1 MNADSSVSL
10 KTSLSYDFTPMAKW
24 VIQMEGQSILAL
36 LPRIHQAFQSACEF
50 CFNCSARIIVLGMG
64 KSGHIGRKIA
74 ATLSSTGSPAL
85 FIHAAEALHGDF
97 GMITRSDVV
106 LAISNSGE
114 TKEIIQ
120 LIPLIKRLGVPL
132 ISLTG
137 NPQSTLAI
145 QATINLD
152 ISVEEEACS
161 LGLAPTAS
169 TATTLA
175 MGDALA
181 IALLTAKGFSKEDFA
196 FSHPGGSLG
205 KKLLLKVENIMLT
218 DHRIPI
224 VSHLATFKE
233 ALLEITQKSLGMTAI
248 VDQDKNYIGLFTDGD
263 LRRML
268 DKQPFCP
275 DAPISSIMTK
285 GGITAEPHWLAQE
298 ALNIME
304 LKKINGLFVLS
315 PDKKVIGAFNIHDL
329 LRSGI
334 L

>member
-1 MNADSSVSL
+1 MNDIVSF
-10 KTSLSYDFTPMAKW
+10 KNKFSDVDFTNIAKW

-36 LPRIHQAFQSACEF
+36 LPRLDKDFQAACRY
-50 CFNCSARIIVLGMG
+50 CLTCSGRIIVLGMG

-97 GMITRSDVV
+97 GMITKSDVV

-120 LIPLIKRLGVPL
+120 LIPLIKRLGITL

-137 NPQSTLAI
+137 SPKSTLAT
-145 QATINLD
+145 QSNINLD

-181 IALLTAKGFSKEDFA
+181 VALLTAKGFSKEDFA

-205 KKLLLKVENIMLT
+205 KKLLLKVEDLMVT
-218 DHRIPI
+218 GHRIPI
-224 VSHLATFKE
+224 IQEQATFKE
-233 ALLEITQKSLGMTAI
+233 ALLEMTVKSLGMTAI
-248 VDQDKNYIGLFTDGD
+248 VDNNQKYIGLFTDGD
-263 LRRML
+263 LRRVL
-268 DKQPFCP
+268 DKGLFSPE
-275 DAPISSIMTK
+275 APVAKLMTV
-285 GGITAEPHWLAQE
+285 GGITAQPDWLAQE
-298 ALNIME
+298 ALRIME
-304 LKKINGLFVLS
+304 LKKINGMFVLC
-315 PDKKVIGAFNIHDL
+315 PEQKIIGAFNVHDL
-329 LRSGI
+329 LRAGI

>member
-1 MNADSSVSL
+1 MNEIVSFKNKFTEL
-10 KTSLSYDFTPMAKW
+10 DLTSIAKW

-36 LPRIHQAFQSACEF
+36 IPRLAAEFQSACEY
-50 CFNCSARIIVLGMG
+50 CLNCSGRIVIIGMG

-74 ATLSSTGSPAL
+74 ATLSSTGSPAQ

-97 GMITRSDVV
+97 GMITKSDVI
-106 LAISNSGE
+106 LSISNSGE

-120 LIPLIKRLGVPL
+120 LIPLIKRLGLPL

-137 NPQSTLAI
+137 NPQSTLAT
-145 QATINLD
+145 QANINLD

-205 KKLLLKVENIMLT
+205 KKLLLKVEDLMLSG
-218 DHRIPI
+218 HRIPI
-224 VSHLATFKE
+224 VHEQATFKE
-233 ALLEITQKSLGMTAI
+233 ALLEMTNKSLGMTA
-248 VDQDKNYIGLFTDGD
+248 VVNAQQQYIGLFTDGD
-263 LRRML
+263 LRRIL
-268 DKQPFCP
+268 DKNLFSP
-275 DAPISSIMTK
+275 DAVISSLMTK
-285 GGITAEPHWLAQE
+285 GGITAEPTWLAQE
-298 ALNIME
+298 ALRIME
-304 LKKINGLFVLS
+304 LKKINGMFVLS
-315 PDKKVIGAFNIHDL
+315 PDKKIVGAFNVHDL
-329 LRSGI
+329 LRAGV

>member
-1 MNADSSVSL
+1 MSDIVSF
-10 KTSLSYDFTPMAKW
+10 KNKFVDIDFTNIGKW
-24 VIQMEGQSILAL
+24 VIQMEGKSILAL
-36 LPRIHQAFQSACEF
+36 LPRLNQDFQAACRY
-50 CFNCSARIIVLGMG
+50 CLTCSGRIIVLGMG

-74 ATLSSTGSPAL
+74 ATLSSTGSPAM

-97 GMITRSDVV
+97 GMITKSDVV
-106 LAISNSGE
+106 LSISNSGE

-120 LIPLIKRLGVPL
+120 LIPLIKRLGITL

-137 NPQSTLAI
+137 NPSSTLAT
-145 QATINLD
+145 QSDINLD

-181 IALLTAKGFSKEDFA
+181 IALLNAKGFSKEDFA

-205 KKLLLKVENIMLT
+205 KKLLLKVEDLMVT
-218 DHRIPI
+218 GDRIPVI
-224 VSHLATFKE
+224 HEQATFKE
-233 ALLEITQKSLGMTAI
+233 ALLEMTVKGLGMTAI
-248 VDQDKNYIGLFTDGD
+248 INSENDYVGLFTDGD

-268 DKQPFCP
+268 DKNLFSP
-275 DAPISSIMTK
+275 DAPIATLMTK
-285 GGITAEPHWLAQE
+285 GGITAEPDWLAQE
-298 ALNIME
+298 ALRTME
-304 LKKINGLFVLS
+304 LKKINGMFVLS
-315 PDKKVIGAFNIHDL
+315 PDKKIIGAFNVHDL
-329 LRSGI
+329 LRAGI

>member
-1 MNADSSVSL
+1 MTDTVSFKNKFSSV
-10 KTSLSYDFTPMAKW
+10 DFSNIGKW

-36 LPRIHQAFQSACEF
+36 LSRLDHTFQSACQY
-50 CFNCSARIIVLGMG
+50 CLTCQGRIIVLGMG

-85 FIHAAEALHGDF
+85 FVHAAEALHGDM
-97 GMITRSDVV
+97 GMITKSDVV

-114 TKEIIQ
+114 TAELIQ
-120 LIPLIKRLGVPL
+120 VIPLIKRLGVPL

-137 NPQSTLAI
+137 NPASTLAS
-145 QATINLD
+145 QSNINLD

-181 IALLTAKGFSKEDFA
+181 IALLNAKGFSKEDFA

-205 KKLLLKVENIMLT
+205 KKLLLKVEDVMVT
-218 DHRIPI
+218 GHRIPI
-224 VSHLATFKE
+224 INEQATFKE
-233 ALLEITQKSLGMTAI
+233 ALLEMTIKSLGMTAI
-248 VDQDKNYIGLFTDGD
+248 VDNNDCYAGLFTDGD
-263 LRRML
+263 LRRVL
-268 DKQPFCP
+268 DKGLFSP
-275 DAPISSIMTK
+275 DAPVANLMTK
-285 GGITAEPHWLAQE
+285 GGITAESTWLAQE
-298 ALNIME
+298 ALRIME
-304 LKKINGLFVLS
+304 LKKINGMFVLS
-315 PDKKVIGAFNIHDL
+315 PEKKIIGAFNVHDL
-329 LRSGI
+329 LRAGI

>member
-1 MNADSSVSL
+1 MSEIVSF
-10 KTSLSYDFTPMAKW
+10 KNKFSDIDFTNIAKW

-36 LPRIHQAFQSACEF
+36 LPRLGTDFQSACRH
-50 CFNCSARIIVLGMG
+50 CLTCSGRIIVLGMG

-97 GMITRSDVV
+97 GMITKSDVV
-106 LAISNSGE
+106 LSISNSGE
-114 TKEIIQ
+114 TAEIIQ
-120 LIPLIKRLGVPL
+120 LIPLIKRLGIIL

-137 NPQSTLAI
+137 NPKSTLAN
-145 QATINLD
+145 QANINLD

-181 IALLTAKGFSKEDFA
+181 VALLTAKGFSKEDFA

-205 KKLLLKVENIMLT
+205 KQLLLKVEDLMVT
-218 DHRIPI
+218 GHRIPTI
-224 VSHLATFKE
+224 PEHASFKD
-233 ALLEITQKSLGMTAI
+233 ALLEMTVKSLGMTAI
-248 VDQDKNYIGLFTDGD
+248 VNHHQEYIGLFTDGD
-263 LRRML
+263 LRRVL
-268 DKQPFCP
+268 DKGLFSPE
-275 DAPISSIMTK
+275 APVAKLMTV
-285 GGITAEPHWLAQE
+285 GGITAEPEWLAQE
-298 ALNIME
+298 ALRIME
-304 LKKINGLFVLS
+304 LKKINGMFVLS
-315 PDKKVIGAFNIHDL
+315 PDKKIVGAFNVHDL
-329 LRSGI
+329 LRAGI